1 METMGGVLIR
11 GLWDRHI
18 DAIIDVKLGNAD
30 TDTYRFAL
38 MVTLMDI
45 WDKMKKYKHERHCHK
60 QHKPFSM
67 FLLSVDGILDRRAQI
82 ILAFSIGLM
91 TVKTEESILHI
102 KG

>member
-1 METMGGVLIR
+1 M
-11 GLWDRHI
+11 
-18 DAIIDVKLGNAD
+18 DAIIDVRVRD
-30 TDTYRFAL
+30 S
-38 MVTLMDI
+38 VTEKFVKEVMDAVFTSL
-45 WDKMKKYKHERHCHK
+45 KQMKKYKHERHCHK

-91 TVKTEESILHI
+91 AVKTEESILHI